1 MAHGFSSGFRH
12 AGVWVSYRT
21 TVRQFGNF
29 LLHNDSSW
37 WGPAAFPR
45 PPRNVLRSQARG
57 WSLWGWLSG
66 LPWLPSPRIRHG
78 AASTSGCFVQVKGAG
93 GDAVGIWREGLPVHG
108 SQVPQRGVKSH
119 CNSQVQS
126 GAVGYAAHRVCSP

>member
-1 MAHGFSSGFRH
+1 MASAAASGMAVSGWVIGQRCVSVGISCCIMTAHGGD
-12 AGVWVSYRT
+12 
-21 TVRQFGNF
+21 Q
-29 LLHNDSSW
+29 LH
-37 WGPAAFPR
+37 FPR

-66 LPWLPSPRIRHG
+66 LPWLPSPRLRHG

-108 SQVPQRGVKSH
+108 SQVPQRGD
-119 CNSQVQS
+119 QEPLQ
-126 GAVGYAAHRVCSP
+126 